1 MGFWQREVNYFRI
14 KRSLTLRVLSLCMG
28 RRSVLVNLYSKGLS
42 LTEMSFASSAK
53 CCFGGRARESALKD
67 WAAKELEARYRTA

>member
-1 MGFWQREVNYFRI
+1 
-14 KRSLTLRVLSLCMG
+14 MG
-28 RRSVLVNLYSKGLS
+28 RRGVLVNLYSKGLS

-67 WAAKELEARYRTA
+67 WAAKELEARDRTA